1 MTLWT
6 SLRRGLDWLVAHP
19 RLVAVVAFG
28 VSLATGHGSLSVL
41 SMPFLIGAIQLD
53 DVNTITTKDIMP
65 GVADN
70 FFRSGPVTAY
80 MRGRFTRKWVGP
92 QIQENY
98 LECRGRR

>member
-1 MTLWT
+1 MDTLLIN
-6 SLRRGLDWLVAHP
+6 LRRGIQFLVAHP
-19 RLVAVVAFG
+19 RAVAVVAW
-28 VSLATGHGSLSVL
+28 VLATLIHPHTGNSL
-41 SMPFLIGAIQLD
+41 FLIGAIQLD

-98 LECRGRR
+98 LDAKCL